1 MCTYKLSY
9 LARSKPVGVRIYMHI
24 HKNIYMGMGMI
35 DGVSYSD
42 PFILNSIIFS
52 MYLDI
57 DIYGKYGELYRI
69 CWVSLIEYIK
79 QTKVTRLLL
88 QRRRARETKK
98 LRNISNLGY
107 FLK

>member
-24 HKNIYMGMGMI
+24 HKNIYMGMI

-88 QRRRARETKK
+88 QRRRARERKK
-98 LRNISNLGY
+98 LRNILNLGY